1 MEAGLAM
8 RQAGADR
15 AEAHAVALT
24 GIDITFGLKDGG
36 RYQAVKDVTVNVR
49 PGEFVAVC
57 GPTGCGKSTL
67 LNAAAGL
74 LQPSGGQVRIFGDPL
89 QGLNLRSGYLFQLD
103 ALMPWKTALQN
114 VAVALE
120 SKGIVG
126 RQADERA
133 REWLARVGLRAFT
146 DRYPHMLSG
155 GQKKRVALA
164 QVLIRDPEILLM
176 DEPFGALDPITRIRL
191 QDELL
196 LIQKKLHKTIVIV
209 THDIDEA
216 IRLADIVAVMQSGKL
231 VQLAPPAR
239 LLAEPA
245 SPFVEALLGHDRL
258 LKLMRTTPI
267 TAVSLDPPTAVGGP
281 RVESRLPVEEAL
293 LAMVAAGSDRITVVE
308 EGAII
313 GSLNASQLLR
323 SVVPAARQRI
333 S

>member
-1 MEAGLAM
+1 
-8 RQAGADR
+8 
-15 AEAHAVALT
+15 
-24 GIDITFGLKDGG
+24 
-36 RYQAVKDVTVNVR
+36 
-49 PGEFVAVC
+49 
-57 GPTGCGKSTL
+57 
-67 LNAAAGL
+67 
-74 LQPSGGQVRIFGDPL
+74 
-89 QGLNLRSGYLFQLD
+89 
-103 ALMPWKTALQN
+103 
-114 VAVALE
+114 
-120 SKGIVG
+120 
-126 RQADERA
+126 
-133 REWLARVGLRAFT
+133 
-146 DRYPHMLSG
+146 
-155 GQKKRVALA
+155 
-164 QVLIRDPEILLM
+164 M

-323 SVVPAARQRI
+323 SVVPAARQRTT
-333 S
+333 